1 MQLEDVLMRR
11 ASRGDTLV
19 EVLLGVTIFS
29 LVAVITLETMNRGM
43 AISQYALE
51 TTLVRQ
57 QVDAQAEMLRY
68 THDTKSDIW
77 KKLVADNAVS
87 IATVGDNEGGLG
99 LAACPDNFSNRE
111 FALVA
116 TPAHA
121 SKISILNNPG
131 DYKQA
136 ETYARVDGDTKK
148 TYGISVRLVKPST
161 ANGSKDSNKYDA
173 YIKACWMP
181 VGSKMPATIGTIVRL
196 YDSGR

>member
-1 MQLEDVLMRR
+1 MRKFN
-11 ASRGDTLV
+11 RGDTLV

-29 LVAVITLETMNRGM
+29 LVAVIALETMNRGM
-43 AISQYALE
+43 AIAQYSLE

-68 THDTKSDIW
+68 VHDMKNDTW
-77 KKLVADNAVS
+77 KKLVDNNSVS
-87 IATVGDNEGGLG
+87 VSVVNDNEGNLRVEK
-99 LAACPDNFSNRE
+99 CPDDFSTKE
-111 FALVA
+111 FALAA
-116 TPAHA
+116 TPSLA

-131 DYKQA
+131 DYKAA
-136 ETYARVDGDTKK
+136 ETYARVDSDTKK

-161 ANGSKDSNKYDA
+161 ATGSRDSNKYDA

-196 YDSGR
+196 YDSGL

>member
-1 MQLEDVLMRR
+1 MRKFN
-11 ASRGDTLV
+11 RGDTLV

-29 LVAVITLETMNRGM
+29 LVAVIALETMNRGM
-43 AISQYALE
+43 AIAQYSLE

-68 THDTKSDIW
+68 AHDMKNDTW
-77 KKLVADNAVS
+77 KKLVDNNSVSVSAVS
-87 IATVGDNEGGLG
+87 GNEGNLG
-99 LAACPDNFSNRE
+99 VEKCPDDFSTKE
-111 FALVA
+111 FALAA
-116 TPAHA
+116 TPSLA

-131 DYKQA
+131 DYKAA
-136 ETYARVDGDTKK
+136 ETYARVDSDTKK

-161 ANGSKDSNKYDA
+161 ATGSRDSNKYDA

-196 YDSGR
+196 YDSGL

>member
-1 MQLEDVLMRR
+1 MRKFN
-11 ASRGDTLV
+11 RGDTLV

-29 LVAVITLETMNRGM
+29 LVAVIALETMNRGM
-43 AISQYALE
+43 AIAQYSLE

-68 THDTKSDIW
+68 AHDMKNGTW
-77 KKLVADNAVS
+77 RKLVDNNSVSVSAVN
-87 IATVGDNEGGLG
+87 DDEGNLG
-99 LAACPDNFSNRE
+99 VEKCPDDFSTKE
-111 FALVA
+111 FALAA
-116 TPAHA
+116 TPSLA

-131 DYKQA
+131 DYKAA
-136 ETYARVDGDTKK
+136 ETYARVDSDTKK

-161 ANGSKDSNKYDA
+161 ATGSRDSNKYDA

-196 YDSGR
+196 YDSGL

>member
-1 MQLEDVLMRR
+1 MRKF
-11 ASRGDTLV
+11 SRGDTLV

-29 LVAVITLETMNRGM
+29 LVAVIALETMNRGM
-43 AISQYALE
+43 AIAQYSLE

-68 THDTKSDIW
+68 AHDMKNDTW
-77 KKLVADNAVS
+77 KKLVDNNSVSVSAVN
-87 IATVGDNEGGLG
+87 GNEGNLG
-99 LAACPDNFSNRE
+99 VEKCPDDFSTKE
-111 FALVA
+111 FALAA
-116 TPAHA
+116 TPSLA

-131 DYKQA
+131 DYKAA
-136 ETYARVDGDTKK
+136 ETYARVDSDTKK

-161 ANGSKDSNKYDA
+161 ATGSRDSNKYDA

-196 YDSGR
+196 YDSGL

>member
-1 MQLEDVLMRR
+1 MRKFN
-11 ASRGDTLV
+11 RGDTLV

-29 LVAVITLETMNRGM
+29 LVAVVALETMNRGM
-43 AISQYALE
+43 AIAQYSLE

-68 THDTKSDIW
+68 AHDMKNDTW
-77 KKLVADNAVS
+77 KKLVDNNSVS
-87 IATVGDNEGGLG
+87 ISAVNDNEGNLG
-99 LAACPDNFSNRE
+99 VEKCPDDFSTKE
-111 FALVA
+111 FALAA
-116 TPAHA
+116 TPSLA

-131 DYKQA
+131 DYKAA
-136 ETYARVDGDTKK
+136 ETYARVDSDTKK

-161 ANGSKDSNKYDA
+161 TTGSRDSNKYDA

-196 YDSGR
+196 YDSGL

>member
-1 MQLEDVLMRR
+1 MRKFN
-11 ASRGDTLV
+11 RGDTLV

-29 LVAVITLETMNRGM
+29 LVAVIALETMNRGM
-43 AISQYALE
+43 AIAQYSLE

-68 THDTKSDIW
+68 AHDMKNDTW
-77 KKLVADNAVS
+77 RKLVDNNSVSVSAVN
-87 IATVGDNEGGLG
+87 DNEGNLG
-99 LAACPDNFSNRE
+99 VEKCPDDFSTKE
-111 FALVA
+111 FALAA
-116 TPAHA
+116 TPSLA

-131 DYKQA
+131 DYKAA
-136 ETYARVDGDTKK
+136 ETYARVDSDTKK

-161 ANGSKDSNKYDA
+161 ATGSRDSNKYDA

-196 YDSGR
+196 YDSGL

>member
-1 MQLEDVLMRR
+1 MRKLN
-11 ASRGDTLV
+11 RGDTLV

-29 LVAVITLETMNRGM
+29 LVAVIALETMNRGM
-43 AISQYALE
+43 AIAQYSLE

-68 THDTKSDIW
+68 THDMKNDTW
-77 KKLVADNAVS
+77 KKLVDNNSVS
-87 IATVGDNEGGLG
+87 VSVVNDNEGNLG
-99 LAACPDNFSNRE
+99 VEKCPDDFSTKE
-111 FALVA
+111 FALAA
-116 TPAHA
+116 TPTLA

-131 DYKQA
+131 DYKAA
-136 ETYARVDGDTKK
+136 ETYARVDSDTKK

-161 ANGSKDSNKYDA
+161 ATGSRDSNKYDA

-196 YDSGR
+196 YDSGL

>member
-1 MQLEDVLMRR
+1 MRR
-11 ASRGDTLV
+11 LNRGDTLV

-29 LVAVITLETMNRGM
+29 LVAVVALETMNRGM
-43 AISQYALE
+43 AIAQYSLE

-68 THDTKSDIW
+68 AHDMKNDTW
-77 KKLVADNAVS
+77 KKLVDNNSVSVSAVN
-87 IATVGDNEGGLG
+87 DNEGNLG
-99 LAACPDNFSNRE
+99 VEKCPDDFSTKE
-111 FALVA
+111 FALAA
-116 TPAHA
+116 TPSLA

-131 DYKQA
+131 DYKAA
-136 ETYARVDGDTKK
+136 ETYARVDSDTKK

-161 ANGSKDSNKYDA
+161 ATGSRDSNKYDA

-196 YDSGR
+196 YDSGL

>member
-1 MQLEDVLMRR
+1 MRKFN
-11 ASRGDTLV
+11 RGDTLV

-29 LVAVITLETMNRGM
+29 LVAVIALETMNRGM
-43 AISQYALE
+43 AIAQYSLE

-68 THDTKSDIW
+68 AHDMKNDTW
-77 KKLVADNAVS
+77 KKLVDNNSVSVFAVNS
-87 IATVGDNEGGLG
+87 NEGNLG
-99 LAACPDNFSNRE
+99 AEKCPDDFSTKE

-116 TPAHA
+116 TPSLA

-131 DYKQA
+131 DYKAA
-136 ETYARVDGDTKK
+136 ETYARVDSDTKK

-161 ANGSKDSNKYDA
+161 TVGSRDSNKYDA

-196 YDSGR
+196 YDSGL

>member
-1 MQLEDVLMRR
+1 MRKLN
-11 ASRGDTLV
+11 RGDTLV

-29 LVAVITLETMNRGM
+29 LVAVIALETMNRGM
-43 AISQYALE
+43 AIAQYSLE

-68 THDTKSDIW
+68 AHDMKNDTW
-77 KKLVADNAVS
+77 KKLVDNNSVSVSAVN
-87 IATVGDNEGGLG
+87 DNEGNLG
-99 LAACPDNFSNRE
+99 VEKCPDDFSTKE
-111 FALVA
+111 FALAA
-116 TPAHA
+116 TPSLA

-131 DYKQA
+131 DYKAA
-136 ETYARVDGDTKK
+136 ETYARVDSDTKK

-161 ANGSKDSNKYDA
+161 TTGSRDSNKYDA

-196 YDSGR
+196 YDSGL

>member
-1 MQLEDVLMRR
+1 MRR
-11 ASRGDTLV
+11 FNRGDTLV

-29 LVAVITLETMNRGM
+29 LVAVIALETMNRGM
-43 AISQYALE
+43 AIAQYSLE

-68 THDTKSDIW
+68 AHDMKNDTW
-77 KKLVADNAVS
+77 KKLVDNNSVSVSAVN
-87 IATVGDNEGGLG
+87 DNEGNLG
-99 LAACPDNFSNRE
+99 AEKCPGDFSSRE
-111 FALVA
+111 FALAA
-116 TPAHA
+116 TPSLA

-131 DYKQA
+131 DYKAA
-136 ETYARVDGDTKK
+136 ETYARVDSDTKK

-161 ANGSKDSNKYDA
+161 ATGSRDSNKYDA

-196 YDSGR
+196 YDSGL

>member
-1 MQLEDVLMRR
+1 MRKFN
-11 ASRGDTLV
+11 RGDTLV

-29 LVAVITLETMNRGM
+29 LVAVIALETMNRGM
-43 AISQYALE
+43 AIAQYSLE

-68 THDTKSDIW
+68 AHDMKNDTW
-77 KKLVADNAVS
+77 KKLVDNNSVS
-87 IATVGDNEGGLG
+87 ASVVNDNEGNLG
-99 LAACPDNFSNRE
+99 VEKCPDDFSTKE
-111 FALVA
+111 FALAA
-116 TPAHA
+116 TPSLA

-131 DYKQA
+131 DYKAA
-136 ETYARVDGDTKK
+136 ETYARVDSDTKK

-161 ANGSKDSNKYDA
+161 TTGSRDSNKYDA

-196 YDSGR
+196 YDSGL

>member
-1 MQLEDVLMRR
+1 MRKFN
-11 ASRGDTLV
+11 RGDTLV

-29 LVAVITLETMNRGM
+29 LVAVIALETMNRGM
-43 AISQYALE
+43 AIAQYSLE

-68 THDTKSDIW
+68 AHDMKNDTW
-77 KKLVADNAVS
+77 KKLVDNNSVSVSAVNS
-87 IATVGDNEGGLG
+87 NEGNLG
-99 LAACPDNFSNRE
+99 VEKCPDDFSTKE
-111 FALVA
+111 FALAA
-116 TPAHA
+116 TPSLT

-131 DYKQA
+131 DYKAA
-136 ETYARVDGDTKK
+136 ETYARVDSDTKK

-161 ANGSKDSNKYDA
+161 TTGSRDSNKYDA

-196 YDSGR
+196 YDSGL

>member
-1 MQLEDVLMRR
+1 MRR
-11 ASRGDTLV
+11 LNRGDTLV

-29 LVAVITLETMNRGM
+29 LVAVIALETMNRGM
-43 AISQYALE
+43 AIAQYSLE

-68 THDTKSDIW
+68 AHDMKNDTW
-77 KKLVADNAVS
+77 KKLVDNNSVS
-87 IATVGDNEGGLG
+87 VSVVNDNEGNLG
-99 LAACPDNFSNRE
+99 VEKCPDDFSTKE
-111 FALVA
+111 FALAA
-116 TPAHA
+116 TPSLA

-131 DYKQA
+131 DYKAA
-136 ETYARVDGDTKK
+136 ETYARVDSDTKK

-161 ANGSKDSNKYDA
+161 ATGSRDSNKYDA

-196 YDSGR
+196 YDSGL

>member
-1 MQLEDVLMRR
+1 MRKF
-11 ASRGDTLV
+11 SRGDTIV

-29 LVAVITLETMNRGM
+29 MVAVITLETMNRGM

-68 THDTKSDIW
+68 AHDTKSDIW
-77 KKLVADNAVS
+77 KKLADNNTVS
-87 IATVGDNEGGLG
+87 VSSVNDNEGGLG
-99 LAACPDNFSNRE
+99 AESCPDNFSNKE
-111 FALVA
+111 FALAA
-116 TPAHA
+116 TPSLG

-131 DYKQA
+131 DYKPA
-136 ETYARVDGDTKK
+136 ETYARVDSSTKK
-148 TYGISVRLVKPST
+148 TYGIAVRLVKPST
-161 ANGSKDSNKYDA
+161 AVGSRDSNKYDA

>member
-1 MQLEDVLMRR
+1 MRKLN
-11 ASRGDTLV
+11 RGDTLV

-29 LVAVITLETMNRGM
+29 LVAVIALETMNRGM
-43 AISQYALE
+43 AIAQYSLE

-68 THDTKSDIW
+68 AHDMKNDTW
-77 KKLVADNAVS
+77 KKLVDNNSVSVSAVN
-87 IATVGDNEGGLG
+87 GNEGNLG
-99 LAACPDNFSNRE
+99 VEKCPDDFSTKE
-111 FALVA
+111 FALAA
-116 TPAHA
+116 TPSLA

-131 DYKQA
+131 DYKAA
-136 ETYARVDGDTKK
+136 ETYARVDSDTKK

-161 ANGSKDSNKYDA
+161 ATGSRDSNKYDA

-196 YDSGR
+196 YDSGL

>member
-1 MQLEDVLMRR
+1 MRKFN
-11 ASRGDTLV
+11 RGDTLV

-29 LVAVITLETMNRGM
+29 LVAVVALETMNRGM
-43 AISQYALE
+43 AIAQYSLE

-68 THDTKSDIW
+68 AHDMKDDTW
-77 KKLVADNAVS
+77 KKLVDNNSVS
-87 IATVGDNEGGLG
+87 VSVVNDNEGNLG
-99 LAACPDNFSNRE
+99 VEKCPDDFSTKE
-111 FALVA
+111 FALAA
-116 TPAHA
+116 TPSLA

-131 DYKQA
+131 DYKAA
-136 ETYARVDGDTKK
+136 ETYARVDSDTKK

-161 ANGSKDSNKYDA
+161 ATGSRDSNKYDA

-196 YDSGR
+196 YDSGL